1 MAFRFRL
8 LISSVVIV
16 RKTNSLL
23 HLLGTCRRS
32 SKQKVQLWFLCS
44 GSLVLQRNNSLFNYD
59 DTLAECVLVSEARK
73 DEWRIQY
80 ERVIL
85 HKCPPPL
92 FISREKS
99 CSKHHCYCT
108 LCEDFVSRSLVIR
121 EFYNKITLTLHFLLI
136 AICC

>member
-44 GSLVLQRNNSLFNYD
+44 DSLVLQRNNSLFNYD
-59 DTLAECVLVSEARK
+59 DTLAECVLVSEARE

-92 FISREKS
+92 FISREKVVLNTTVIV
-99 CSKHHCYCT
+99 H
-108 LCEDFVSRSLVIR
+108 FVEISLVA
-121 EFYNKITLTLHFLLI
+121 LW
-136 AICC
+136 